1 MCIITIF
8 YESNLQIRFGTA
20 VLQSVSVCVTRLA
33 RDIAVALPDR
43 IGNGFLRLQR
53 LQYILRQ
60 VTALSDDSVILQM
73 CNDAVV
79 ALNQAEQ
86 LLINQE
92 AHHATQ
98 TPLVPC
104 HHSQR
109 AGRPGF
115 VIHREQLEFLLDYNF
130 KVTDISRMLGVSL
143 STINRRLQEF
153 NLAARQKYAL
163 LTDAELQALVTDA
176 VRQFPNSGYR
186 MIQSHLSSQGI
197 KVQEYR
203 IRSAI
208 RCVDP
213 EGVLQRALQISFIQR
228 RCYSVPG
235 PNCLWHIDGN
245 HKLIRWRIV
254 IHGGIDG
261 YSRKLM
267 FLKASNNNRA
277 LTVLQGFEEAV
288 LQFGVPSR
296 IRTDKGGENRLIA
309 EYMLRHRGTGRG
321 SHIAGRSVHNQRIER
336 LWRDLFVGATS
347 FYWNLFHRMESSGIL
362 DPLNDIHLWAL
373 HYVFTPRI
381 QNHLTLFKEAW
392 DNHPLRTAKNHTPNQ
407 LWIQGRLIQCNAEV
421 LTEETAQMYGVDWSA
436 PAVHDTC
443 MSAVEVPET
452 PAFTELS
459 TAVLHRVNPLAES
472 CNFGRDLYENV
483 LLLAQQCS

>member
-130 KVTDISRMLGVSL
+130 KVTDISRMLG
-143 STINRRLQEF
+143 
-153 NLAARQKYAL
+153 
-163 LTDAELQALVTDA
+163 
-176 VRQFPNSGYR
+176 
-186 MIQSHLSSQGI
+186 
-197 KVQEYR
+197 VQEYR

>member
-92 AHHATQ
+92 
-98 TPLVPC
+98 
-104 HHSQR
+104 
-109 AGRPGF
+109 
-115 VIHREQLEFLLDYNF
+115 
-130 KVTDISRMLGVSL
+130 GVSL